1 MLGVVKIQTSESVE
15 TLKKLLKNAC
25 TASEKEILQTI
36 VISKRDGKLFLHQ
49 TRVIA
54 IKYTFRTTKRST

>member
-1 MLGVVKIQTSESVE
+1 VREIGAGTQEAEGTELE
-15 TLKKLLKNAC
+15 LFFKKARDF
-25 TASEKEILQTI
+25 I

-54 IKYTFRTTKRST
+54 KNTCLNLN

>member
-36 VISKRDGKLFLHQ
+36 VISKRDGKLFLL
-49 TRVIA
+49 
-54 IKYTFRTTKRST
+54 KREL